1 MSKEPP
7 LRRLITINYLIQ
19 NRGMSAK
26 LYPLK
31 FIPQFKS
38 VIWGGSR
45 LAAFKATEAATND
58 VGESW
63 ELSDVTSHESI
74 VADGELQ
81 GCSLHDLIT
90 NYGEKLVGEIPLRR
104 FGTKFPILI
113 KLIDA
118 NDDLSV
124 QVHPDDTLAAARHNC
139 MGKTEMWYVID
150 VQPGAKIYSGMA
162 RHITPDQYVDHVAD
176 GTFTDDIACHKSH
189 PGDVFFIPAGRV
201 HAIGAGNLIAEI
213 QQTSDITYR
222 IYDYNR
228 RDAQGNLRQLHTE
241 EARDAIDYNVSDDYL
256 STYDHNAPVAT
267 LVDCPF
273 FTVKLLKPQGT
284 LAVDMPQGSFLSL
297 TAVAGEAN
305 IIADGVTVS
314 IRQGETV
321 LVPAETS
328 SLTLDGTA
336 TILSASIPSEK

>member
-1 MSKEPP
+1 
-7 LRRLITINYLIQ
+7 
-19 NRGMSAK
+19 MSAK

-45 LAAFKATEAATND
+45 LAAFKDTEAATD
-58 VGESW
+58 SVGESW
-63 ELSDVTSHESI
+63 ELSDVTGHESI

-81 GCSLHDLIT
+81 GCSLHDLIAQ
-90 NYGEKLVGEIPLRR
+90 YGEKLVGATPLRR

-124 QVHPDDTLAAARHNC
+124 QVHPDDALAAKRHNC

-150 VQPGAKIYSGMA
+150 VRPGAKIYSGMA
-162 RHITPDQYVDHVAD
+162 REITPDQYVSDVAD
-176 GTFTDDIACHKSH
+176 GTFTDDIACHESH

-241 EARDAIDYNVSDDYL
+241 EARDAIDYRVSDDYL

-267 LVDCPF
+267 LVDCDF
-273 FTVKLLKPQGT
+273 FTVKLIKPAGH
-284 LAVDMPQGSFLSL
+284 LDIDMPAGSFLSL
-297 TAVAGEAN
+297 TAVAGTATLN
-305 IIADGVTVS
+305 ADGVKVN

-321 LVPAETS
+321 LVPAETG
-328 SLTLDGTA
+328 SLSIDGDA
-336 TILSASIPSEK
+336 TILTSSIPSEK